1 MDKQDEK
8 ITYNPLNYLSENVEI
23 NYLMFEKPYEKA
35 WFTFRREL
43 SLKGKLPNLKGI
55 IQIWNKFNVKDFE
68 WWEDFISCNVISLV
82 KIYLLYEVYRM
93 KLPSTRVAEIYDN
106 LENKNSRLQYL
117 DYFIDYYCYLAQ
129 QWKEVNFYITDNDTL
144 ILTPEEYNMNRQM
157 ATSIVWCDSTIQTA
171 IIVSLNE
178 ILAKIYKNDD
188 KLRKIKNRLVPLSQ
202 KELDILIEMNFNPWL
217 KSINIDFDK
226 ENFEPCELSI
236 TTKNDLVLNNLEELN
251 KLKEEAKKIKHWK
264 LWDIKVYKDKIIL
277 TGDKIKKVRF
287 DKDK

>member
-1 MDKQDEK
+1 
-8 ITYNPLNYLSENVEI
+8 
-23 NYLMFEKPYEKA
+23 
-35 WFTFRREL
+35 
-43 SLKGKLPNLKGI
+43 
-55 IQIWNKFNVKDFE
+55 
-68 WWEDFISCNVISLV
+68 
-82 KIYLLYEVYRM
+82 
-93 KLPSTRVAEIYDN
+93 
-106 LENKNSRLQYL
+106 
-117 DYFIDYYCYLAQ
+117 
-129 QWKEVNFYITDNDTL
+129 
-144 ILTPEEYNMNRQM
+144 MNRQM
-157 ATSIVWCDSTIQTA
+157 ATSIVWEDSTIQTA

-188 KLRKIKNRLVPLSQ
+188 KLRKIKNRLIPLSQ

-226 ENFEPCELSI
+226 ESFEPCELSV

-277 TGDKIKKVRF
+277 TGDKVKKVRF